1 MCKERKETVPLI
13 IIYPFPSQ
21 KRWAVGSAPASPRH
35 HHISTTSTPGIGIS
49 EQMASMS
56 LYQAPEPPAMLSS
69 CAKDRAVASI
79 MSRSMEGPRSLPLQ
93 SPARPHSVTNTLE
106 RRSRF
111 AFMSSE
117 QKENLRG
124 ELMAVCNDCR
134 GLVLE
139 IIRSSR
145 QQTRSSAR
153 NRAIK
158 KLTLDLE
165 HVYKPC

>member
-1 MCKERKETVPLI
+1 
-13 IIYPFPSQ
+13 
-21 KRWAVGSAPASPRH
+21 
-35 HHISTTSTPGIGIS
+35 
-49 EQMASMS
+49 
-56 LYQAPEPPAMLSS
+56 MLSSSS

-93 SPARPHSVTNTLE
+93 SPGRPHSVTNTLE

-111 AFMSSE
+111 AFMSGE
-117 QKENLRG
+117 QKESLRG
-124 ELMAVCNDCR
+124 ELMSVCNDCR

-158 KLTLDLE
+158 KLTLDIE
-165 HVYKPC
+165 PVYKC

>member
-1 MCKERKETVPLI
+1 M
-13 IIYPFPSQ
+13 
-21 KRWAVGSAPASPRH
+21 GSAPASPRH
-35 HHISTTSTPGIGIS
+35 HHISTTTTSTPGVGMS
-49 EQMASMS
+49 DQMASLS
-56 LYQAPEPPAMLSS
+56 LYQAPEPPAMLLSS
-69 CAKDRAVASI
+69 AKDRTVASL

-134 GLVLE
+134 YLVWG
-139 IIRSSR
+139 IIQSSR

-158 KLTLDLE
+158 KLKLDLE
-165 HVYKPC
+165 PVYR